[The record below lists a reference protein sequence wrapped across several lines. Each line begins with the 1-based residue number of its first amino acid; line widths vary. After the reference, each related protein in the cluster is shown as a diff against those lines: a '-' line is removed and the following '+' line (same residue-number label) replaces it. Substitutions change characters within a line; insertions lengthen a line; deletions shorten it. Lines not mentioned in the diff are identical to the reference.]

1 MKLPKLLVGIVL
13 LVIGIFVIFVIYWAY
28 NHSPEAGLG
37 DRIVDALEGEKVLSK
52 TTYYTMLVS
61 GTLLIILGITRTVK
75 SL

>member
-13 LVIGIFVIFVIYWAY
+13 LVIGIFVIYWAY